1 MLPAIFM
8 TEKER
13 EEFVDD
19 GRTICSMDA
28 DGMPQSMFHVTRE
41 KIKKSKGQSY
51 YPEEEPMTGSEYRR
65 YTWYAIM
72 AGLTVVGVI
81 GGGSI
86 LFIFILWLLWK

>member
-1 MLPAIFM
+1 MWPAICM
-8 TEKER
+8 TEKDK
-13 EEFVDD
+13 EFEDD
-19 GRTICSMDA
+19 GRTICNMDV
-28 DGMPQSMFHVTRE
+28 DGMPQPMFHVTKE
-41 KIKKSKGQSY
+41 KIKRNKEQNC